1 MMTKS
6 DKKSSVVISW
16 TINVTKTDTEGK
28 KSESHMDGNV
38 SMEMKDYREFIRET
52 VSSAIKGV
60 ADGIVLILVVVDNG
74 LVQSINERRTL
85 LIKS

>member
-16 TINVTKTDTEGK
+16 TITKTDTEGK

-38 SMEMKDYREFIRET
+38 SMEMKDYRELIRET

-60 ADGIVLILVVVDNG
+60 ADGIDKNDD
-74 LVQSINERRTL
+74 EE
-85 LIKS
+85 

>member
-1 MMTKS
+1 MTQNCITFKIFKIMMTKS
-6 DKKSSVVISW
+6 NKKSSVVISW

-60 ADGIVLILVVVDNG
+60 ADGIDKNDD
-74 LVQSINERRTL
+74 EE
-85 LIKS
+85 

>member
-6 DKKSSVVISW
+6 NKKSSVVISW

-38 SMEMKDYREFIRET
+38 SMEMKDYRDRET

-60 ADGIVLILVVVDNG
+60 ADGIDKNDD
-74 LVQSINERRTL
+74 EE
-85 LIKS
+85 

>member
-6 DKKSSVVISW
+6 NKKSSVVISW
-16 TINVTKTDTEGK
+16 TIVTKTDTEGK

-38 SMEMKDYREFIRET
+38 SMEMKDYRELIRET

-60 ADGIVLILVVVDNG
+60 ADGIDKNDD
-74 LVQSINERRTL
+74 EE
-85 LIKS
+85 

>member
-6 DKKSSVVISW
+6 NKKSSVVISW

-38 SMEMKDYREFIRET
+38 SMEMKD
-52 VSSAIKGV
+52 
-60 ADGIVLILVVVDNG
+60 
-74 LVQSINERRTL
+74 
-85 LIKS
+85 

>member
-6 DKKSSVVISW
+6 NKKSSVVISW
-16 TINVTKTDTEGK
+16 TITKTDTEGK

-38 SMEMKDYREFIRET
+38 SMEMKDYRELIRET

-60 ADGIVLILVVVDNG
+60 ADGIDKNDD
-74 LVQSINERRTL
+74 EE
-85 LIKS
+85 